1 MRSAHE
7 AVAASW
13 KLSEGW
19 RPTSGSIVP
28 SLALVNK
35 PSLSMTFDVVS
46 DAFQTVSK
54 SDDIGW
60 LLKEEQNTYA
70 GL

>member
-1 MRSAHE
+1 
-7 AVAASW
+7 
-13 KLSEGW
+13 
-19 RPTSGSIVP
+19 VP